1 MAFLLIQRRKQMF
14 DKNTVPYIIL
24 GLKLLKSQ
32 QIKELQ
38 NMACN
43 LRLVDLK
50 ANLEE
55 LTWKIKEI
63 EEVDK
68 LIDLSEATK

>member
-1 MAFLLIQRRKQMF
+1 MF

-63 EEVDK
+63 EEVDR